1 MSTRNFDKEYETLK
15 VIGKGYFGTVSLRKQ
30 KSTGNV
36 YACKESNL
44 SACKTE
50 QQKQLFIT
58 EAAVMKDLDSTGI
71 VQHIDQYFDQANQ
84 KLYIV
89 MEYCD
94 DCNLTQYVIRQKEQ
108 NAFVPEAFVWHVAH
122 QLLQGLDY
130 LHNHARK
137 DEIIVHRDLSPNNV
151 FLSKNGDARMGDF
164 GFTKTLKRD
173 GSWLKL
179 EAFEYAYASIV
190 PPHHQPPELLTNQPY
205 NEKADIWSLGTCIYE
220 LITHR
225 TITVVHKTLPDLINE
240 INECRILK
248 IPSHYSNQLQ
258 SFVDELLKYDLN
270 KRLSAK
276 ELLIKFQDQLNSSQ
290 K

>member
-1 MSTRNFDKEYETLK
+1 MSARNFDEEYETLK
-15 VIGKGYFGTVSLRKQ
+15 VIGKGYFGTVSLRQQ

-58 EAAVMKDLDSTGI
+58 EAAVMKGLDSTGI

-190 PPHHQPPELLTNQPY
+190 PPHHHPLELLMNQSY
-205 NEKADIWSLGTCIYE
+205 NEKADIWNLGCCLYE
-220 LITHR
+220 LIALEPPYLK
-225 TITVVHKTLPDLINE
+225 KTLAE
-240 INECRILK
+240 
-248 IPSHYSNQLQ
+248 
-258 SFVDELLKYDLN
+258 
-270 KRLSAK
+270 
-276 ELLIKFQDQLNSSQ
+276 LIKQIQDTGVPKVPSQYSERLQKLIDNLLNFDANQ
-290 K
+290 RMGARDLLDMFRLELEAK